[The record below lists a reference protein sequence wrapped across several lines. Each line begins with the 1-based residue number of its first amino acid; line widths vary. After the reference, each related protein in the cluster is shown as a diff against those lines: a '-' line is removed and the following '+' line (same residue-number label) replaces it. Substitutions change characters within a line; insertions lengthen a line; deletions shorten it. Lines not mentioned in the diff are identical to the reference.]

1 MVTGSS
7 PSREPGF
14 PGRDLIVIGPVPN
27 QGPARNIAGGSASVL
42 AESFPL
48 EVPGMHLSTVSA
60 RCAASLPARTDR
72 PRTHSACL

>member
-27 QGPARNIAGGSASVL
+27 QGPAHNIAGGSANVL
-42 AESFPL
+42 AVSFPL
-48 EVPGMHLSTVSA
+48 
-60 RCAASLPARTDR
+60 
-72 PRTHSACL
+72 